1 MSQDPEWQHQIL
13 EKPNVLGVEHF
24 SDRGLMIRVWIK
36 TQPLKQWA
44 VAREYRRRLKITL
57 DAAGI
62 YIPVPQ
68 QANWINEVQL
78 LNSQD
83 EFSTSATSDT

>member
-1 MSQDPEWQHQIL
+1 
-13 EKPNVLGVEHF
+13 LGVEHF
-24 SDRGLMIRVWIK
+24 SDRGVMIRVWIK
-36 TQPLKQWA
+36 TQPLKQWN

-57 DAAGI
+57 DAASI

-83 EFSTSATSDT
+83 EFSTSATSET